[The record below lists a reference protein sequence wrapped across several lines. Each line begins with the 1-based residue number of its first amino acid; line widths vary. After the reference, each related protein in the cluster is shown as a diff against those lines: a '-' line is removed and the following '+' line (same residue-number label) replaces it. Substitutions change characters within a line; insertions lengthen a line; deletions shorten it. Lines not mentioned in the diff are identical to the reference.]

1 MRVAFVMP
9 GVGVVRRGAEA
20 FVVELCQGLGALPGF
35 EVRLFCRG
43 PAPVP
48 HTRIRALPRDQP
60 LIGAL
65 YRGTRLG
72 RKALDS
78 LFLDPL
84 SLEWATAALSA
95 LPHLWGGGFDV
106 VVMEGGLAG
115 AWLCRLLRRRRG
127 VPFVD
132 VAHGVDPKWEGAFAR
147 QRPDRVVTFTAAA
160 AEMVRREAPGAAIA
174 VIPHGIDL
182 ERWRRPAAGEW
193 PRPSAEA
200 PPRPVEEASPAP
212 VAEPSP
218 GPPAGPRG
226 GPPRMPHPRVL
237 CAGAVDAL
245 KRMHLAVEAVARL
258 PAGGSLTVLG
268 EGPDAAAL
276 DRLAAERLGA
286 GRYLRRVVPRD
297 EMPAWYAA
305 ADCFTL
311 PSRTESFGL
320 VYLEALACGVPV
332 VAPDD
337 AVRREV
343 IGDAGLLCDVTDAA
357 AYSGALAAALARDW
371 GELPRRRAER
381 FPIAATV
388 NAYAELLTS
397 LRPAGRVGRREQEDR
412 AAAAGRP
419 AESNPQGVPRD
430 HSEAAG
436 AGGSDGG
443 PAVDGRHAERPG
455 P

>member
-20 FVVELCQGLGALPGF
+20 FVVELCQGLGALPGL
-35 EVRLFCRG
+35 EVHLFCRG

-48 HTRIRALPRDQP
+48 HTIIHALPRDQP
-60 LIGAL
+60 LVGAL
-65 YRGTRLG
+65 YRATRLG
-72 RKALDS
+72 RKALDT

-95 LPHLWGGGFDV
+95 LPHLWRGGFDV
-106 VVMEGGLAG
+106 VVMEGGLVG

-127 VPFVD
+127 MPFVD
-132 VAHGVDPKWEGAFAR
+132 IAHGLDPKWEGAFAR

-160 AEMVRREAPGAAIA
+160 AEMVRQEAPSAAIA

-182 ERWRRPAAGEW
+182 ERWRRPAREAL
-193 PRPSAEA
+193 PQPSAEL
-200 PPRPVEEASPAP
+200 
-212 VAEPSP
+212 
-218 GPPAGPRG
+218 
-226 GPPRMPHPRVL
+226 PHPRVL
-237 CAGAVDAL
+237 CVGAVDAL

-258 PAGGSLTVLG
+258 PSGGSLTVLG

-297 EMPAWYAA
+297 EMPAWYGA

-371 GELPRRRAER
+371 GGLPRRRAEH

-388 NAYAELLTS
+388 TAYAELLTS
-397 LRPAGRVGRREQEDR
+397 LRPAGSVARDGRGGR
-412 AAAAGRP
+412 AAGRP
-419 AESNPQGVPRD
+419 
-430 HSEAAG
+430 
-436 AGGSDGG
+436 G
-443 PAVDGRHAERPG
+443 P
-455 P
+455 

>member
-35 EVRLFCRG
+35 EVHLFCRG

-48 HTRIRALPRDQP
+48 YTRIRALPRDQP
-60 LIGAL
+60 LVGAL
-65 YRGTRLG
+65 YHATRLG

-95 LPHLWGGGFDV
+95 LPHLWRGGFDV
-106 VVMEGGLAG
+106 VVMEGGLVG
-115 AWLCRLLRRRRG
+115 AWLCRLLRSRRG

-132 VAHGVDPKWEGAFAR
+132 IAHGLDPKWEGAFAR

-160 AEMVRREAPGAAIA
+160 AEMVRQEAPGAAIV

-182 ERWRRPAAGEW
+182 ERWRRPAREAL
-193 PRPSAEA
+193 PHPSAEL
-200 PPRPVEEASPAP
+200 
-212 VAEPSP
+212 
-218 GPPAGPRG
+218 
-226 GPPRMPHPRVL
+226 PHPRVL
-237 CAGAVDAL
+237 CVGAVDAL

-258 PAGGSLTVLG
+258 PSGGSLTVLG

-297 EMPAWYAA
+297 EMPAWYGA

-371 GELPRRRAER
+371 GGLPRRRAER

-397 LRPAGRVGRREQEDR
+397 LRPAGIVARGGR
-412 AAAAGRP
+412 AGR
-419 AESNPQGVPRD
+419 
-430 HSEAAG
+430 G
-436 AGGSDGG
+436 ARRS
-443 PAVDGRHAERPG
+443 RP
-455 P
+455 

>member
-9 GVGVVRRGAEA
+9 GVGVVPRGAEA

-43 PAPVP
+43 EAPVP

-65 YRGTRLG
+65 YGATRLG
-72 RKALDS
+72 RKVLDT
-78 LFLDPL
+78 LYLDPL

-95 LPHLWGGGFDV
+95 LPHLWRGGFDA
-106 VVMEGGLAG
+106 VVMEGGLVG
-115 AWLCRLLRRRRG
+115 AWLCRLLRRRQG

-132 VAHGVDPKWEGAFAR
+132 VAHGLDPKWEGAFAR

-160 AEMVRREAPGAAIA
+160 AEMIRARAPGARVA

-182 ERWRRPAAGEW
+182 ALWRAPGAGRP
-193 PRPSAEA
+193 
-200 PPRPVEEASPAP
+200 ASPAP
-212 VAEPSP
+212 GALPA
-218 GPPAGPRG
+218 PPASGSTGQLSAPALGPR
-226 GPPRMPHPRVL
+226 PRVL
-237 CAGAVDAL
+237 CAGAVDSH

-258 PAGGSLTVLG
+258 GSGGSLTVLG
-268 EGPDAAAL
+268 DGPEAAVL
-276 DRLAAERLGA
+276 DRLAVERLGA
-286 GRYLRRVVPRD
+286 ARYQRRVVPRH
-297 EMPAWYAA
+297 EMPAWYAG

-320 VYLEALACGVPV
+320 VYLEALGCGLPV

-343 IGDAGLLCDVTDAA
+343 VGEAGVFCDVTDPE
-357 AYSGALAAALARDW
+357 AYARALAAALARDW
-371 GELPRRRAER
+371 GELPRRRAEQ

-388 NAYAELLTS
+388 AAYADLLAS
-397 LRPAGRVGRREQEDR
+397 LRFP
-412 AAAAGRP
+412 
-419 AESNPQGVPRD
+419 
-430 HSEAAG
+430 
-436 AGGSDGG
+436 GG
-443 PAVDGRHAERPG
+443 PAPAAPPLAPATAGAPPASPPVPRP
-455 P
+455 

>member
-9 GVGVVRRGAEA
+9 GVGIVRRGAEA

-35 EVRLFCRG
+35 EVHLFCRG

-48 HTRIRALPRDQP
+48 HTRIHALPRDQP

-65 YRGTRLG
+65 YRATRLG

-95 LPHLWGGGFDV
+95 LPHLWRGGFDA

-115 AWLCRLLRRRRG
+115 AWLSRLLRRRRG

-132 VAHGVDPKWEGAFAR
+132 IAHGVDPKWEGAFAR
-147 QRPDRVVTFTAAA
+147 QHPDRVVTFTAAA
-160 AEMVRREAPGAAIA
+160 AEMVRREAPGAAIV

-182 ERWRRPAAGEW
+182 ERWRRPVPEALAGGL
-193 PRPSAEA
+193 
-200 PPRPVEEASPAP
+200 PPPDQPTGR

-218 GPPAGPRG
+218 ALPAKPLPGQPG
-226 GPPRMPHPRVL
+226 GPPGLPHPRLL
-237 CAGAVDAL
+237 CAGAIDPL

-258 PAGGSLTVLG
+258 PSGGSLTVLG
-268 EGPDAAAL
+268 EGPEAAAL
-276 DRLAAERLGA
+276 DRLAAQRLGA

-371 GELPRRRAER
+371 GDLPRRRAER
-381 FPIAATV
+381 FPIATTV
-388 NAYAELLTS
+388 TAYAELLTS
-397 LRPAGRVGRREQEDR
+397 LRPAGSVARGGRGGQ
-412 AAAAGRP
+412 AAGRP
-419 AESNPQGVPRD
+419 
-430 HSEAAG
+430 
-436 AGGSDGG
+436 
-443 PAVDGRHAERPG
+443 RP
-455 P
+455 

>member
-1 MRVAFVMP
+1 MRIAFVMP

-35 EVRLFCRG
+35 EAHLFCRG

-48 HTRIRALPRDQP
+48 HTLLHALPRDQP
-60 LIGAL
+60 LVGAV
-65 YRGTRLG
+65 YRATRLG

-84 SLEWATAALSA
+84 SLEWDTAALSA
-95 LPHLWGGGFDV
+95 LPHLWRGGFDA
-106 VVMEGGLAG
+106 VVMEGGLVG
-115 AWLCRLLRRRRG
+115 AWLCRLLRRRHG

-132 VAHGVDPKWEGAFAR
+132 IAHGVDPKWEGAFAR

-160 AEMVRREAPGAAIA
+160 AEMVRREAPGAAIV

-182 ERWRRPAAGEW
+182 ERWRRPAGEAL
-193 PRPSAEA
+193 PHPSAEL
-200 PPRPVEEASPAP
+200 PQ
-212 VAEPSP
+212 
-218 GPPAGPRG
+218 
-226 GPPRMPHPRVL
+226 PRVL
-237 CAGAVDAL
+237 CVGAVDAL

-258 PAGGSLTVLG
+258 PSGGSLTVLG

-276 DRLAAERLGA
+276 DRLATERLGA

-297 EMPAWYAA
+297 EMPAWYGA

-343 IGDAGLLCDVTDAA
+343 IGDAGLLCDVTDVA
-357 AYSGALAAALARDW
+357 AYSGTLAAALARDW
-371 GELPRRRAER
+371 GDLPRRRAER

-388 NAYAELLTS
+388 TAYAELLTS
-397 LRPAGRVGRREQEDR
+397 LRPAGSVAVDGRAGR
-412 AAAAGRP
+412 AAGRP
-419 AESNPQGVPRD
+419 
-430 HSEAAG
+430 
-436 AGGSDGG
+436 G
-443 PAVDGRHAERPG
+443 P
-455 P
+455 

>member
-35 EVRLFCRG
+35 EAHLFCRG

-60 LIGAL
+60 LVGAL
-65 YRGTRLG
+65 YRATRLG

-95 LPHLWGGGFDV
+95 LPHLWRGGFDV
-106 VVMEGGLAG
+106 VVMEGGLVG

-132 VAHGVDPKWEGAFAR
+132 IAHGVDPKWEGAFAR

-160 AEMVRREAPGAAIA
+160 AEMVRQEAPGAAIV

-182 ERWRRPAAGEW
+182 ERWRRPAREAL
-193 PRPSAEA
+193 PHPSAEL
-200 PPRPVEEASPAP
+200 
-212 VAEPSP
+212 
-218 GPPAGPRG
+218 
-226 GPPRMPHPRVL
+226 PHPRLL
-237 CAGAVDAL
+237 CVGAVDAL

-297 EMPAWYAA
+297 EMPAWYGA

-332 VAPDD
+332 VATDD

-371 GELPRRRAER
+371 GGLPLRRAER

-397 LRPAGRVGRREQEDR
+397 LRPATSVARGGRGGR
-412 AAAAGRP
+412 AAAGRP
-419 AESNPQGVPRD
+419 KP
-430 HSEAAG
+430 
-436 AGGSDGG
+436 
-443 PAVDGRHAERPG
+443 
-455 P
+455 

>member
-35 EVRLFCRG
+35 EAHLFCRG

-60 LIGAL
+60 LVGAL
-65 YRGTRLG
+65 YGATRLG

-95 LPHLWGGGFDV
+95 LPHLWRGGFDV
-106 VVMEGGLAG
+106 VVMEGGLVG

-132 VAHGVDPKWEGAFAR
+132 IAHGVDPKWEGAFAR

-160 AEMVRREAPGAAIA
+160 AEMVRQEAPGAAIV

-182 ERWRRPAAGEW
+182 ERWRRPA
-193 PRPSAEA
+193 REA
-200 PPRPVEEASPAP
+200 LPGGLPPRDQPTGRW
-212 VAEPSP
+212 AEPSP
-218 GPPAGPRG
+218 DLPAEPPPPVQPG
-226 GPPRMPHPRVL
+226 GPPELPHPRVL
-237 CAGAVDAL
+237 CVGAVDAL

-258 PAGGSLTVLG
+258 PAGGSLTILG

-276 DRLAAERLGA
+276 DRLAAEQLGA

-297 EMPAWYAA
+297 EMPAWYGA

-332 VAPDD
+332 VATDD

-371 GELPRRRAER
+371 GGLPRRRAER

-388 NAYAELLTS
+388 TAYAELLTS
-397 LRPAGRVGRREQEDR
+397 LRP
-412 AAAAGRP
+412 
-419 AESNPQGVPRD
+419 
-430 HSEAAG
+430 
-436 AGGSDGG
+436 GGSVARDRDRDERGG
-443 PAVDGRHAERPG
+443 RGARRPR

>member
-9 GVGVVRRGAEA
+9 GVGVVARGAEA
-20 FVVELCQGLGALPGF
+20 FVVELCEGLGALPGF

-60 LIGAL
+60 LVCSLYGA
-65 YRGTRLG
+65 TRLG
-72 RKALDS
+72 RKLLDS
-78 LFLDPL
+78 LYLDPL
-84 SLEWATAALSA
+84 SLEWYTAALSA
-95 LPHLWGGGFDV
+95 LPHLWRGGFDA
-106 VVMEGGLAG
+106 VVMEGGLVG
-115 AWLCRLLRRRRG
+115 AWLCRLLRRLRG

-132 VAHGVDPKWEGAFAR
+132 IAHGVDPKWEGAFAR

-160 AEMVRREAPGAAIA
+160 AEMIRARAPRAAIT

-182 ERWRRPAAGEW
+182 ERWQAPGTDDPVQAAGPPDRQVSGQPV
-193 PRPSAEA
+193 PRASGS
-200 PPRPVEEASPAP
+200 PPGRE
-212 VAEPSP
+212 P
-218 GPPAGPRG
+218 GPVPGASE
-226 GPPRMPHPRVL
+226 GPPLLPRPRVL
-237 CAGAVDAL
+237 CAGAIDAH

-258 PAGGSLTVLG
+258 PAGASLTVLG
-268 EGPDAAAL
+268 EGPEAAAL

-286 GRYLRRVVPRD
+286 GRYHRQVVPRG
-297 EMPAWYAA
+297 EMPGWYAA

-320 VYLEALACGVPV
+320 VYLEALACGLPV

-343 IGDAGLLCDVTDAA
+343 IDGAGLFCDVTDAG
-357 AYSGALAAALARDW
+357 AYSQALTAAISHDW

-388 NAYAELLTS
+388 NAYAELLTA
-397 LRPAGRVGRREQEDR
+397 LR
-412 AAAAGRP
+412 AAASAANGGGGGRP
-419 AESNPQGVPRD
+419 A
-430 HSEAAG
+430 AG
-436 AGGSDGG
+436 RI
-443 PAVDGRHAERPG
+443 PP
-455 P
+455 

>member
-35 EVRLFCRG
+35 EAHLFCRG

-48 HTRIRALPRDQP
+48 HTLIHALPRDQP
-60 LIGAL
+60 LVGAL
-65 YRGTRLG
+65 YRATRLG

-95 LPHLWGGGFDV
+95 LPHLWRGGFDV
-106 VVMEGGLAG
+106 VVMEGGLVG
-115 AWLCRLLRRRRG
+115 AWLCRLLRRRHG

-132 VAHGVDPKWEGAFAR
+132 IAHGVDPKWEGAFAR

-160 AEMVRREAPGAAIA
+160 AAMVRREAPGAAIV

-182 ERWRRPAAGEW
+182 ERWRRPT
-193 PRPSAEA
+193 REA
-200 PPRPVEEASPAP
+200 PPHPAADLP
-212 VAEPSP
+212 Q
-218 GPPAGPRG
+218 
-226 GPPRMPHPRVL
+226 PRVL
-237 CAGAVDAL
+237 CVGAVDAL

-258 PAGGSLTVLG
+258 PSGGSLTVLG

-276 DRLAAERLGA
+276 DHLATERLGA

-297 EMPAWYAA
+297 EMPAWYGA

-343 IGDAGLLCDVTDAA
+343 IGDAGLLCDVTDVA
-357 AYSGALAAALARDW
+357 AYSGTLAAALARDW
-371 GELPRRRAER
+371 GDLPRRRAER

-388 NAYAELLTS
+388 TAYAELLTS
-397 LRPAGRVGRREQEDR
+397 LRPAGSVAVDGRAGR
-412 AAAAGRP
+412 AAGRP
-419 AESNPQGVPRD
+419 
-430 HSEAAG
+430 
-436 AGGSDGG
+436 G
-443 PAVDGRHAERPG
+443 P
-455 P
+455 

>member
-35 EVRLFCRG
+35 EAHLFCRG

-48 HTRIRALPRDQP
+48 HTIIHALPRDQP
-60 LIGAL
+60 LVGAL
-65 YRGTRLG
+65 YRATRLG
-72 RKALDS
+72 RKVLDS

-95 LPHLWGGGFDV
+95 MPHLWRGGFDV
-106 VVMEGGLAG
+106 VVMEGGLVG
-115 AWLCRLLRRRRG
+115 AWLCRLLRRRHR

-132 VAHGVDPKWEGAFAR
+132 IAHGVDPKWEGAFAR

-160 AEMVRREAPGAAIA
+160 AEMVRREAPGAAIV

-182 ERWRRPAAGEW
+182 ERWRRPVRQALPHPAAEL
-193 PRPSAEA
+193 
-200 PPRPVEEASPAP
+200 
-212 VAEPSP
+212 
-218 GPPAGPRG
+218 
-226 GPPRMPHPRVL
+226 PHPRVL
-237 CAGAVDAL
+237 CVGAIDAL

-258 PAGGSLTVLG
+258 SSGGSLTVLG

-276 DRLAAERLGA
+276 DELAAERLGA

-297 EMPAWYAA
+297 EMPAWYGA

-343 IGDAGLLCDVTDAA
+343 IGDAGLLCDVTDVA

-371 GELPRRRAER
+371 GDLPRRRAER

-388 NAYAELLTS
+388 TAYAELLTS
-397 LRPAGRVGRREQEDR
+397 LRPAGSVAADGRGGR
-412 AAAAGRP
+412 AAGRP
-419 AESNPQGVPRD
+419 
-430 HSEAAG
+430 
-436 AGGSDGG
+436 
-443 PAVDGRHAERPG
+443 RP
-455 P
+455 

>member
-1 MRVAFVMP
+1 MRAAFVMP

-35 EVRLFCRG
+35 EVHLFCRG

-60 LIGAL
+60 LVGAL
-65 YRGTRLG
+65 YRATRLG

-95 LPHLWGGGFDV
+95 MPHLWRGGFDA
-106 VVMEGGLAG
+106 VVMEGGLVG
-115 AWLCRLLRRRRG
+115 AWLCRLLRRCHG

-132 VAHGVDPKWEGAFAR
+132 IAHGVDPKWEGAFAR

-182 ERWRRPAAGEW
+182 ERWRRPRPAREALHGE
-193 PRPSAEA
+193 
-200 PPRPVEEASPAP
+200 PP
-212 VAEPSP
+212 P
-218 GPPAGPRG
+218 GPPE
-226 GPPRMPHPRVL
+226 GPPGLPHPRVL
-237 CAGAVDAL
+237 CVGAVDAL

-258 PAGGSLTVLG
+258 PSGGSLTVLG

-276 DRLAAERLGA
+276 DRLAAERLGS
-286 GRYLRRVVPRD
+286 GRYLRRVVARE
-297 EMPAWYAA
+297 EMPAWYGA

-357 AYSGALAAALARDW
+357 AYAAALAAALARDW
-371 GELPRRRAER
+371 DGLPRRRAER

-388 NAYAELLTS
+388 TAYAELLTS
-397 LRPAGRVGRREQEDR
+397 LRPAGRVAMDGRGGRG
-412 AAAAGRP
+412 AGRP
-419 AESNPQGVPRD
+419 
-430 HSEAAG
+430 
-436 AGGSDGG
+436 G
-443 PAVDGRHAERPG
+443 P
-455 P
+455 